1 MNSFDAL
8 DLIEPIRRAIAAQ
21 NYTTPTPIQAKAI
34 PPLLDGRDVLG
45 CAQTGTGKTAAFLLP
60 ILQKLS
66 LEKPKGKRKIRAL
79 VLSPTRELALQ
90 IGECCGSYSEFLPLR
105 YMTMFGG
112 VSQRPQVDDLR
123 RGVDI
128 LVATPGRLLDLLGQ
142 GLLELKH
149 VEHFVLDEAD
159 RMLDMGFIRDIR
171 RILTKLPKQKQN
183 LLFSA
188 TMPDS
193 IVDLA
198 SSFLSNPV
206 RVEVHP
212 QSSAV
217 DLITQKVMFVDR
229 PNKKHLLVSLLQDP
243 SLYSVVVFSRTKH
256 GADRLARILNKKDL
270 SASAIHG
277 NKSQGAR
284 QRALAG
290 FKSGD
295 VRILVAT
302 DIASRGIDVDGVTHV
317 INHDLPNLPESYVH
331 RIGRTGRAGH
341 DGVAI
346 SFCDES
352 ETSYLTDIEKLIGQS
367 LIRDADHEW
376 HHEAAIP
383 KAREP
388 GGQGARRTRRRS
400 GRNRQPENRDSAQEQ
415 RGTETESGPSDRGQA
430 RRRRRPRHGQNRSNS
445 PSARDNQTDDRGQK
459 KRPDRNQKTQSQGDG
474 SHSKNKGNR
483 SEDRS
488 DNRASAGD
496 SNQRRR
502 RRRRGPRHQS
512 SQS

>member
-34 PPLLDGRDVLG
+34 PPLLDGHDVLG

-60 ILQKLS
+60 ILQNLAS
-66 LEKPKGKRKIRAL
+66 NKPKGKRKIRAL
-79 VLSPTRELALQ
+79 ILSPTRELALQ

-112 VSQRPQVDDLR
+112 VSQRPQVDDLK

-142 GLLELKH
+142 GLLELKY

-171 RILTKLPKQKQN
+171 RILTKLPRQKQN

-188 TMPDS
+188 TMPDT

-198 SSFLSNPV
+198 SSFLSDPV

-256 GADRLARILNKKDL
+256 GADRLARILNKNNL

-302 DIASRGIDVDGVTHV
+302 DIASRGIDVDGVSHV

-341 DGVAI
+341 DGIAI

-352 ETSYLTDIEKLIGQS
+352 ETAYLTDIEKLIGQS
-367 LIRDADHEW
+367 LIRDSEHEW
-376 HHEAAIP
+376 HHEEAIP
-383 KAREP
+383 KE
-388 GGQGARRTRRRS
+388 RTSKSPNPRGSRRRS
-400 GRNRQPENRDSAQEQ
+400 GRNRQSETRVSTDEGAQKDD
-415 RGTETESGPSDRGQA
+415 GHSGPSQS
-430 RRRRRPRHGQNRSNS
+430 RRRRRSRHGRHRKSETSNRTVQTEERSSSKRIDRAQKLQSNEDSSRSNRSSNRRGAS
-445 PSARDNQTDDRGQK
+445 SDKKPS
-459 KRPDRNQKTQSQGDG
+459 S
-474 SHSKNKGNR
+474 S
-483 SEDRS
+483 
-488 DNRASAGD
+488 D
-496 SNQRRR
+496 SNRRRR
-502 RRRRGPRHQS
+502 RRRRGPKPQQS
-512 SQS
+512 GT